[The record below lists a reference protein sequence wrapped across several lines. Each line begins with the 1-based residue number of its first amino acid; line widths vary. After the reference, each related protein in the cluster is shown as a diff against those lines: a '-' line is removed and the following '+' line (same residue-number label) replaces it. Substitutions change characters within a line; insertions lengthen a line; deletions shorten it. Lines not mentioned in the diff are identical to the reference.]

1 MDINK
6 AIRNQNKSYNRFL
19 LFMCF
24 VFFMLQILFFFS
36 KKYYIFYYIYLVLI
50 DLLILAAIAIRS
62 NKEKIEFKNDNCH
75 LYIKEGIGS
84 KVIRIVCSKIVLVHI
99 ENMDEGERS
108 FRDFKIIL
116 IASSKFKNG
125 KMVPINMSF
134 LKKHAYISYHYNKM
148 KMQNPTTMYFYTII
162 NSGRVK
168 KYKLLDIIYRTCVYA
183 FFTEETVEKI
193 KLYRAKIK
201 KN

>member
-99 ENMDEGERS
+99 ENIDRKS
-108 FRDFKIIL
+108 
-116 IASSKFKNG
+116 
-125 KMVPINMSF
+125 V
-134 LKKHAYISYHYNKM
+134 
-148 KMQNPTTMYFYTII
+148 
-162 NSGRVK
+162 V
-168 KYKLLDIIYRTCVYA
+168 
-183 FFTEETVEKI
+183 
-193 KLYRAKIK
+193 
-201 KN
+201 